1 MKGSPDSNSCR
12 LLRNNPTRC
21 LATTSV
27 VTIAGVTTYLQGLLV
42 GAIGFEPT
50 TPCAQGRC
58 ATRLRYAPT
67 VLRFYSIIDDA
78 LADSRRSGPRY
89 NCNLMMQTRRY
100 ALAAYVRNPVGEFVE
115 KLRRELH

>member
-1 MKGSPDSNSCR
+1 MIGNTERKFPNS
-12 LLRNNPTRC
+12 RNH
-21 LATTSV
+21 LEE
-27 VTIAGVTTYLQGLLV
+27 LV

-67 VLRFYSIIDDA
+67 LLRFYSIIDDA

-89 NCNLMMQTRRY
+89 NSNLMMQTRRY
-100 ALAAYVRNPVGEFVE
+100 ALVAYVRNPVGEFVE
-115 KLRRELH
+115 RLRQELHPDLPHLPAHLTVLPPR